1 VCFAFYTVATWF
13 CLNQEWFTMGNYVK
27 NVPFEP
33 VKLDLLP
40 LMLFTSL
47 LCSSDVVAAVSIVD
61 YHE

>member
-1 VCFAFYTVATWF
+1 VATWF